1 MSKYKDWIKDDKL
14 ILLEAWARDGL
25 SNEQIAEN
33 MGISESTFY
42 EWKDKYPKFS
52 ESLKKNKEIVDIEVE
67 NAMHKKA
74 LGYDVPIKKAF
85 KVKEV
90 LYENGKKIKETEKIE
105 YAEETM
111 HIPADTTAQIYW
123 LKHRQREKW
132 GEKESPNNND
142 VNERITNIANLL
154 NNPQPNRSD
163 DDVQ

>member
-85 KVKEV
+85 KVKETI
-90 LYENGKKIKETEKIE
+90 YENGKKIKETEKIE

-132 GEKESPNNND
+132 GEKESGSN
-142 VNERITNIANLL
+142 
-154 NNPQPNRSD
+154 
-163 DDVQ
+163 

>member
-1 MSKYKDWIKDDKL
+1 MPKYQEWLQKNKL

-25 SNEQIAEN
+25 SDEQIAKN
-33 MGISESTFY
+33 MGIATSTYY
-42 EWKDKYPKFS
+42 EWKKKYVEFS
-52 ESLKKNKEIVDIEVE
+52 EALKKNKEIVDIEVE

-74 LGYDVPIKKAF
+74 LGYNVPIRKAF

-105 YAEETM
+105 YADEEM

-132 GEKESPNNND
+132 GEKEVPNNND

-154 NNPQPNRSD
+154 NNPHPNRSD